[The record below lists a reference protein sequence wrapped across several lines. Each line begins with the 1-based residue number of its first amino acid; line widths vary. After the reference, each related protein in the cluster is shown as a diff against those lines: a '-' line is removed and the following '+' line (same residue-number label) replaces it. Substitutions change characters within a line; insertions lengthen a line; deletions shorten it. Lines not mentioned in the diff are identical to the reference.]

1 MPYKFLGKKEYD
13 VIIRKRPYTAM
24 CVDIFTKEEE
34 KDGIKVTK
42 YINNTGLK
50 GKYLIYVSI
59 NGTIY
64 KTNKYVE
71 F

>member
-1 MPYKFLGKKEYD
+1 
-13 VIIRKRPYTAM
+13 M
-24 CVDIFTKEEE
+24 CVDVFTDKEE
-34 KDGIKVTK
+34 KDVIKVTK
-42 YINNTGLK
+42 YINNTGLN